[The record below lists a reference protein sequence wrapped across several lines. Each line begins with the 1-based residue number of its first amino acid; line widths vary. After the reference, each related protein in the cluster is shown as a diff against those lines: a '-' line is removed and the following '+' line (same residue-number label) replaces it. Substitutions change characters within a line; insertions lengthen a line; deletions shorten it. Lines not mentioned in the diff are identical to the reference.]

1 MLAYQFVKILSSRKF
16 SFHFKEIL
24 KTAEGKQIGKILD
37 TLCPFNY
44 IWRWIIYDKP
54 VMKVGDLEKLMNQV
68 TSTLDRFRL
77 DGKTALVV
85 GGNKGLG
92 QAMAL
97 ALAAAGA
104 NVCIV
109 ARGPEGLQETAEA
122 ITKLGRKGKSIAV
135 DVTHEEQVEKMVGRM
150 LDFFGKI
157 DVLVNSQGTVHLQP
171 ITEFDTDAWQK
182 VIDVN
187 LKSVFL
193 CCKHVGRVM
202 LKQGKGK
209 IINISSVRSFQGRI
223 EDAAYAPSKGG
234 VNQLTRSLA
243 VEWGPKGINV
253 NAIAPV
259 FTLTAINEQLLKDR
273 AKSEWVLSRIPMKR
287 FGQLDDLFGPIV
299 FLASEASN
307 FVNGHVLLVDGGW
320 IAG

>member
-1 MLAYQFVKILSSRKF
+1 VREMS
-16 SFHFKEIL
+16 
-24 KTAEGKQIGKILD
+24 
-37 TLCPFNY
+37 
-44 IWRWIIYDKP
+44 
-54 VMKVGDLEKLMNQV
+54 DLEKLMNQA

-77 DGKTALVV
+77 GGKTALVV

-97 ALAAAGA
+97 GLAAAGA
-104 NVCIV
+104 DVCIV

-122 ITKLGRKGKSIAV
+122 VTKLGRKGKAISA
-135 DVTHEEQVEKMVGRM
+135 DVTHEEQVEKVVGST

-157 DVLVNSQGTVHLQP
+157 DILVNSQGTVHLQP
-171 ITEFDTDAWQK
+171 IAEFDTNAWQR

-193 CCKHVGRVM
+193 CCKHVSRVM

-209 IINISSVRSFQGRI
+209 IINISSVRAFQGRL
-223 EDAAYAPSKGG
+223 EDAAYAPSKGA

-243 VEWGPKGINV
+243 IEWGPRGINV

-259 FTLTAINEQLLKDR
+259 FTLTSINKDFLKDR
-273 AKSEWVLSRIPMKR
+273 AKSEWVLSRIPLKR
-287 FGQLDDLFGPIV
+287 FGQLDDLFGPVV

-320 IAG
+320 IAA